1 MRFWNNNNRVRSV
14 KLLETHII
22 KKKKV
27 LGASNPKGPVYQIYL
42 CLKFTVGISDLFML
56 KSTVGISDLFMFG
69 IYSWYIRFIY
79 V

>member
-1 MRFWNNNNRVRSV
+1 MRFWNNNNQVRSV

-27 LGASNPKGPVYQIYL
+27 LGASNPKGPKQDSQI
-42 CLKFTVGISDLFML
+42 CLKF
-56 KSTVGISDLFMFG
+56 TVGISDLFMFG